1 MIRRIAVCSLLVMAL
16 AVSAV
21 GWPDSPPESRS
32 IDSSVILASPPG
44 LAMDAAL
51 SVRADLLS
59 SSWIEHRVLKPRLR
73 FVPPATVGLGM
84 LVVAGIVT
92 FLWLPAGPT
101 PARSRRWSV
110 ALRAPPRLR
119 LT

>member
-1 MIRRIAVCSLLVMAL
+1 MMRRIAVCSLLFMAL

-59 SSWIEHRVLKPRLR
+59 SSWIEHRVLKARPGLALP
-73 FVPPATVGLGM
+73 VSVGLGM
-84 LVVAGIVT
+84 LLTAGMVT
-92 FLWLPAGPT
+92 LVRLPAGRCPT
-101 PARSRRWSV
+101 LWRRRSV